1 MKLLAI
7 TTVVVALAAAAL
19 LGGILGEDGASAG
32 RSIEAERAATRGLT
46 LQQQA
51 RVSGNPE
58 LYPRA
63 ERALERALRLDP
75 RSGQA
80 LRGLSALAASRHRFS
95 ESLALAR
102 RAQALEP
109 HVAAVYGLIGDA
121 NLELGR
127 YREAFA
133 AFDRMTALKPSASSY
148 ARISYARELKGD
160 LRGSLEAIELAVD
173 AATVGEPAAWTRTLA
188 GNRLLADQRPAAAKL
203 RFREALSYVPG
214 YPGALSGI
222 AGIRAA
228 SGDLEGARALYARA
242 AAAAPVPE
250 FAESLGDTLAQLGR
264 DEAAERAWKRAE
276 ELERLFA
283 ANGGRNLLETAEFD
297 LNHDRNF
304 RSALDRAR
312 RGRAE
317 RPSVEGDH
325 VLAWALYKNNRCAE
339 ARTVSL
345 RSFQLGTLD
354 VDGLYH
360 HSLIEACLGN
370 AEAAAAYREK
380 VRVLDPAYLA
390 NAPSARRLGGA
401 AG

>member
-1 MKLLAI
+1 MRLFATTIIVITLASAAFLGG
-7 TTVVVALAAAAL
+7 TLREGGAAAAPPF
-19 LGGILGEDGASAG
+19 EAS
-32 RSIEAERAATRGLT
+32 RAATRGLV

-51 RVSGNPE
+51 RVSGNPA

-63 ERALERALRLDP
+63 ERELRRALRLDP
-75 RSGQA
+75 RSAEA
-80 LRGLSALAASRHRFS
+80 LRGLAALAASRHRFG
-95 ESLALAR
+95 ESLALAK
-102 RAQALEP
+102 RAKALEP

-133 AFDRMTALKPSASSY
+133 AFDRMATLKPSASSY

-160 LRGSLEAIELAVD
+160 LRGSLEAIDLAVD
-173 AATVGEPAAWTRTLA
+173 AAIVGEPAAWTRTLA

-214 YPGALSGI
+214 YPGALSGL
-222 AGIRAA
+222 AEIRAD

-242 AAAAPVPE
+242 ASAAPVPE

-264 DEAAERAWKRAE
+264 TAAAERAWKRAE

-304 RSALDRAR
+304 RSALERAR
-312 RGRAE
+312 LGRAE

-339 ARTVSL
+339 ARKVSL
-345 RSFQLGTLD
+345 RSLRLGTLD

-370 AEAAAAYREK
+370 ANAAAAYRQK
-380 VRVLDPAYLA
+380 VHALDPGYLA
-390 NAPSARRLGGA
+390 TAPSARRLGGS

>member
-1 MKLLAI
+1 MRLIATTIIVITLASAAFLGG
-7 TTVVVALAAAAL
+7 TLREGGAAAAPPF
-19 LGGILGEDGASAG
+19 EAS
-32 RSIEAERAATRGLT
+32 RAATRGLV
-46 LQQQA
+46 LQQRA
-51 RVSGNPE
+51 RVSGNPA

-63 ERALERALRLDP
+63 DRELRRALRLDP
-75 RSGQA
+75 RSAEA
-80 LRGLSALAASRHRFS
+80 LRGLAALAASRHRFG
-95 ESLALAR
+95 ESLALAK
-102 RAQALEP
+102 RAKALEP

-133 AFDRMTALKPSASSY
+133 AFDRMATLKPSASSY

-160 LRGSLEAIELAVD
+160 LRGSLEAIDLAVD
-173 AATVGEPAAWTRTLA
+173 AAIVGEPAAWTRTLA
-188 GNRLLADQRPAAAKL
+188 GKRLLADQRPAAAKL

-214 YPGALSGI
+214 YPGALSGL
-222 AGIRAA
+222 AEIRAA
-228 SGDLEGARALYARA
+228 NGDLEGARALYARA
-242 AAAAPVPE
+242 ASAAPVPE
-250 FAESLGDTLAQLGR
+250 FAASLGDTLARLGR
-264 DEAAERAWKRAE
+264 TAAAKHAWKRAE

-304 RSALDRAR
+304 RSALERAR
-312 RGRAE
+312 LGRAE

-339 ARTVSL
+339 ARKVSL
-345 RSFQLGTLD
+345 HSLRLGTLD

-370 AEAAAAYREK
+370 ANAAAAYRQK
-380 VRVLDPAYLA
+380 VRALAPGYLA
-390 NAPSARRLGGA
+390 TAPSARRLGGS